1 MQQQQQQQQQQHQQQ
16 YRFHLIEGN
25 PADRRKRKRT
35 SSLATVLTISED
47 IGSGFDD
54 EAHHHVMSSDMEMT
68 QKLRFNDEGSNNT
81 SSQATPSRRWYMYQP
96 VKRRNSIT
104 TSSEQEQ
111 QEEEDEVTE
120 NAALSS
126 IASSSSSASALYHHH
141 QTNHV
146 SITDSSSITTTTIH
160 TRNSHSSHNEQHQE
174 QISSSNPSIMGDE
187 GHVHYHSFGVN
198 PPPPNTT
205 AGDPACSRNRT
216 NSLPPYPLHSRCNN
230 RSNIIV
236 LTDHRIQ
243 QAVEQA
249 QENLSHRSRQ
259 RLNPSSRT
267 TPIDTIGILP
277 TEESEL
283 VVEETDAVL
292 LSPNSAELER
302 KKKALK
308 RISIANLLN

>member
-1 MQQQQQQQQQQHQQQ
+1 MQQQSPQQQQQQQQ

-54 EAHHHVMSSDMEMT
+54 DTSHHHVLSSDMEMT
-68 QKLRFNDEGSNNT
+68 QRLRFTGDESNNNT
-81 SSQATPSRRWYMYQP
+81 SSHSTPSRRWYMYQP

-104 TSSEQEQ
+104 TSSERER
-111 QEEEDEVTE
+111 QEEEGAVTE
-120 NAALSS
+120 NRALSS
-126 IASSSSSASALYHHH
+126 ISSPASALYHHH
-141 QTNHV
+141 QTTHV
-146 SITDSSSITTTTIH
+146 SITDSSTITATTIH
-160 TRNSHSSHNEQHQE
+160 TRNSHNEQPPE
-174 QISSSNPSIMGDE
+174 RTLSSNPSTMGDE
-187 GHVHYHSFGVN
+187 GNVHYHPFGVN

-216 NSLPPYPLHSRCNN
+216 NSLPPYPLHSRCNS

-236 LTDHRIQ
+236 STDHRIQQ

-267 TPIDTIGILP
+267 TSLDTIGILP

-283 VVEETDAVL
+283 VVEETAGVL